1 MKRLKN
7 GGKKIYIQANG
18 WLGWRGDED
27 CIDDTFF
34 RLKLD
39 STPCQEDRSWTS
51 IEKQV
56 MSLSIVENVNRWER

>member
-1 MKRLKN
+1 MVRVEE
-7 GGKKIYIQANG
+7 
-18 WLGWRGDED
+18 DED

-51 IEKQV
+51 IEKTGNIALYCRERQ
-56 MSLSIVENVNRWER
+56 SLGEITPIAGRDIANRWSR

>member
-1 MKRLKN
+1 MVRVEE
-7 GGKKIYIQANG
+7 
-18 WLGWRGDED
+18 DED

-51 IEKQV
+51 IDKQV
-56 MSLSIVENVNRWER
+56 ILLSIVENVNRWER